1 MEGSKRQQTLDLRR
15 GSEKNSFQ
23 VFAFQAPDVSLTNT
37 SYFLLVLSRF
47 SKILVDLTLSCAL
60 LPQSGVFYT
69 TLVATWMQMATL
81 NPTAGLNVR
90 TRTRSLSCAFL
101 RLQDASY
108 RYTVLESSS
117 CAGEENVK

>member
-60 LPQSGVFYT
+60 LPQSGVFYNSSRYVDANGNT
-69 TLVATWMQMATL
+69 EPYCWFERTHTYSLSLLCV
-81 NPTAGLNVR
+81 PTA
-90 TRTRSLSCAFL
+90 TRRII
-101 RLQDASY
+101 
-108 RYTVLESSS
+108 
-117 CAGEENVK
+117 